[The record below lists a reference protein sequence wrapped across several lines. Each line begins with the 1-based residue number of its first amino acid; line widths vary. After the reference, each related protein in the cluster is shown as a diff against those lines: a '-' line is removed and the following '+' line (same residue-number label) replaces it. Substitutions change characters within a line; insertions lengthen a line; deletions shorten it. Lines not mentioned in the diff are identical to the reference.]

1 MPAPR
6 IAATFC
12 TLLSTVLI
20 ARAADLNDKLAPPL
34 NHPAIQY
41 YTGDLTDP
49 VTQLIARIQSGATQ
63 LQFDGPQGYLRSLLD
78 ALQIPIESQI
88 AVFSKTSLQSPRI
101 EPHNP
106 RTIFFNDSVSV
117 AWTSGGFIELASHDP
132 VRGFVFYTLPQQPG
146 APSFQRRYDCLS
158 CHLSDQSLGIPGA
171 MIRSMFTAPDGNPRL
186 ILGGSSTVDHRTPF
200 EDRWGGYYVTGSTGA
215 VRNLGNAL
223 ITADAEDHPE
233 SAITASTLKLSML
246 ETKFETKNYLS
257 PYSDVAALMVF
268 NHQMHMQN
276 LITRVGW
283 ETRAA
288 PDDRPLL
295 HKSAQELVDYLLF
308 IDEAPLPAP
317 IAQSS
322 IFAPKFSAQGPPDRK
337 GRSLRDLDLRTRL
350 LRYPCSYM
358 IYSPAFDAL
367 PPPAKSAI
375 YERMWQI
382 LSGALKEKKYTRL
395 SLADR
400 RAIVE
405 ILRDT
410 NPALPTDFKPIP

>member
-1 MPAPR
+1 MPAR
-6 IAATFC
+6 TALFC
-12 TLLSTVLI
+12 ALLGINLT
-20 ARAADLNDKLAPPL
+20 AADLNDKLAPAL
-34 NHPAIQY
+34 NHPAIHY
-41 YTGDLTDP
+41 YTGDLADP
-49 VTQLIARIQSGATQ
+49 VSQLIARIQSGATQ
-63 LQFDGPQGYLRSLLD
+63 LNFDGPQGYLRSLLD

-88 AVFSKTSLQSPRI
+88 AVFSKTSLQSTRI

-132 VRGFVFYTLPQQPG
+132 IRGFVFYTLPQQPG
-146 APSFQRRYDCLS
+146 SPAFQRRYDCLS
-158 CHLSDQSLGIPGA
+158 CHLSDQSLGVPGA

-186 ILGGSSTVDHRTPF
+186 ILGGSSTIDHRTPF
-200 EDRWGGYYVTGSTGA
+200 EGRWGGYYVTGATGT

-223 ITADAEDHPE
+223 ITAGAEDHPE
-233 SAITASTLKLSML
+233 SAINASTLKLSTL
-246 ETKFETKNYLS
+246 EAKFETKNYLS

-276 LITRVGW
+276 LITRIGW

-288 PDDRPLL
+288 PDDQPLL
-295 HKSAQELVDYLLF
+295 HESAAELVDYLLF

-317 IAQSS
+317 ISQSS
-322 IFAPKFSAQGPPDRK
+322 IFAPKFAAPGPRDRK
-337 GRSLRDLDLRTRL
+337 GRSLRDLDLHTRL

-367 PPPAKSAI
+367 PAPAKSAI

-395 SLADR
+395 SLPGR
-400 RAIVE
+400 RAIVD

-410 NPALPTDFKPIP
+410 KPALPSDFKPIP

>member
-1 MPAPR
+1 MPIR
-6 IAATFC
+6 IALLCALLGLNISAT
-12 TLLSTVLI
+12 
-20 ARAADLNDKLAPPL
+20 DLNDKLAPPL

-49 VTQLIARIQSGATQ
+49 VTQLIARIQSGAAQ
-63 LQFDGPQGYLRSLLD
+63 LPFDGPQGYLRSLLD

-101 EPHNP
+101 EPRNP

-132 VRGFVFYTLPQQPG
+132 VRGFVFFTLPQQPG
-146 APSFQRRYDCLS
+146 IPSFQRRFDCLS

-200 EDRWGGYYVTGSTGA
+200 ADRWGGYYVTGTTGA
-215 VRNLGNAL
+215 VRNLGNAM
-223 ITADAEDHPE
+223 IAADAEDHPD
-233 SAITASTLKLSML
+233 SAINASTLKLASL
-246 ETKFETKNYLS
+246 ENEFDTKSYLS

-276 LITRVGW
+276 LITRTGW

-288 PDDRPLL
+288 PEDRTLL
-295 HKSAQELVDYLLF
+295 HESAEEFVDYLLF
-308 IDEAPLPAP
+308 VDEAALPAP
-317 IAQSS
+317 ISQRS
-322 IFAPKFSAQGPPDRK
+322 IFAPKFSAQGPRDRK

-367 PPPAKSAI
+367 PPSAKSAI

-400 RAIVE
+400 RAIVD

-410 NPALPTDFKPIP
+410 KPGLPPDFKPIP